1 MIVFVDTSAFL
12 AVLDAGDRNFRK
24 ARVAWERLVS
34 SAEALICHNY
44 VLVEASALVQRRL
57 GLAALRALE
66 EDVLP
71 LVRTIWVEE
80 DVHRAAVGALF
91 AAADRSLSLV
101 DCVSFEVM
109 RRSGIRTAFAFDAH
123 FKERGFIAP
132 F

>member
-1 MIVFVDTSAFL
+1 MAVFIDTSAFL
-12 AVLDAGDRNFRK
+12 AVLDAGDRYFEK
-24 ARVAWERLVS
+24 ARLVWEKLAS
-34 SAEALICHNY
+34 SAETLTCHNY

-66 EDVLP
+66 EDILP
-71 LVRTIWVEE
+71 LVHIIWIDE

-109 RRSGIRTAFAFDAH
+109 RRNGIRTAFAFDAH
-123 FKERGFIAP
+123 FLERGFGP
-132 F
+132 PV